1 MKRRHFLGASA
12 LFVTSPS
19 LAQTPAPKALADYE
33 NRTGGHIGFFAQNVV
48 TGASLGWRASERFV
62 MCSTFKA
69 SLAACVLSRIDQGH
83 DTLEATLPFSAAD
96 IKDFYAPVAKANLA
110 RGSLTLRDLCAGAVE
125 QSDNVCA
132 NLLLTHIG
140 GPSALTAFWRALG
153 DTTTRLDAYEP
164 ELNRTPLG
172 RLENTTTPTAMTSVL
187 KAITLGPAL
196 SAPSRALLVQWMIA
210 CQTGTHRL
218 RAGLP
223 KHWVVGDKTGNNGK
237 DAAGDIAVIWP
248 KSDTPLLVSAYTRGG
263 KPTETDFAT
272 AFAAIGSL
280 VAARLAGV

>member
-19 LAQTPAPKALADYE
+19 LAQTQPPKALADYE
-33 NRTGGHIGFFAQNVV
+33 SRTGGHIGFFAQNVV

-83 DTLEATLPFSAAD
+83 DTLETTLPFSAAD

-110 RGSLTLRDLCAGAVE
+110 RGILTLRDLCAGAVE

-140 GPSALTAFWRALG
+140 GPSALTAFWHALG

-164 ELNRTPLG
+164 ELNRTPLD

-187 KAITLGPAL
+187 KAIALGPAL
-196 SAPSRALLVQWMIA
+196 SALSRALLVQWMIA

-237 DAAGDIAVIWP
+237 DAAGDIAVIWA

-280 VAARLAGV
+280 VAARLAGI

>member
-1 MKRRHFLGASA
+1 VKRRHFLGASA

-83 DTLEATLPFSAAD
+83 DTLEATLPFSATD

-153 DTTTRLDAYEP
+153 DTSTRLDAYEP

-187 KAITLGPAL
+187 RAITLGPAL
-196 SAPSRALLVQWMIA
+196 SALSRALLVQWMIA

-237 DAAGDIAVIWP
+237 DATGDIAVIWP